1 MTDTIQNQPKTRRD
15 AIEIEMDNVRSQK
28 ANLKKNTDANQLL
41 SLRKR
46 LDVLLRT
53 GQLLLESS
61 ADTNRIR
68 RNMVRAALFLGFNE
82 DNLHIFIDHNI
93 LMVNYSDEAHSF
105 TKFQKRV
112 KDGINFTTIE
122 AISHLTYKAVRK
134 HFSVEDYE
142 AELEKIAA
150 RPRNYS
156 QLVTSAGAALACGG
170 FCIQF
175 GCDWIAFLYAS
186 LAAFIGFNCRA
197 YFNKLGVNKYFSI
210 AIAAFVSTLIAWITT
225 YLPAWTTTPLH
236 PLLACALFIVPGV
249 PLINFV
255 DDMLD
260 TNFRVGM
267 ERAINT
273 VMMMVGM
280 AFGIVLALKVCS
292 WTFHFAPDIMSI
304 PMVPEHPYWMYAT
317 AAAIS
322 AMGFS
327 MIFNIPK
334 RLLPV
339 VAIGGIIAVCTRNLV
354 SLQPDMYCSFS
365 LGQGGIIG
373 SLAGSALVSIICI
386 KAVHVFHTPH
396 QVIAISSVIPMVPGV
411 LMYRCLFSLF
421 TIPGTGGE
429 QMSNFVT
436 AGVNGLNASLM
447 IGAIALG
454 VAVPNIIARRRVNA
468 SKRRAFEAQIKE
480 QRERGGF
487 IDITKL

>member
-15 AIEIEMDNVRSQK
+15 TIEMDNVRSQK

-150 RPRNYS
+150 RPRNYN

-175 GCDWIAFLYAS
+175 GCDWTAFLYAS
-186 LAAFIGFNCRA
+186 LAAFIGFNCRV

-225 YLPAWTTTPLH
+225 YLPGMDHDTAPPAARMRPLH
-236 PLLACALFIVPGV
+236 CTGRAAHQLRGRHARHQFPSRHGTSHKHSHDDGRHGIRYRAGIESMQLGLPLRTRHHVHTDGSGTPVLDVRHGGSHIGHGIL
-249 PLINFV
+249 
-255 DDMLD
+255 DD
-260 TNFRVGM
+260 FQY
-267 ERAINT
+267 
-273 VMMMVGM
+273 
-280 AFGIVLALKVCS
+280 
-292 WTFHFAPDIMSI
+292 
-304 PMVPEHPYWMYAT
+304 PETPASGSRDRRHHCCLHP
-317 AAAIS
+317 
-322 AMGFS
+322 
-327 MIFNIPK
+327 
-334 RLLPV
+334 
-339 VAIGGIIAVCTRNLV
+339 
-354 SLQPDMYCSFS
+354 
-365 LGQGGIIG
+365 
-373 SLAGSALVSIICI
+373 
-386 KAVHVFHTPH
+386 
-396 QVIAISSVIPMVPGV
+396 
-411 LMYRCLFSLF
+411 
-421 TIPGTGGE
+421 
-429 QMSNFVT
+429 
-436 AGVNGLNASLM
+436 
-447 IGAIALG
+447 
-454 VAVPNIIARRRVNA
+454 
-468 SKRRAFEAQIKE
+468 
-480 QRERGGF
+480 
-487 IDITKL
+487 